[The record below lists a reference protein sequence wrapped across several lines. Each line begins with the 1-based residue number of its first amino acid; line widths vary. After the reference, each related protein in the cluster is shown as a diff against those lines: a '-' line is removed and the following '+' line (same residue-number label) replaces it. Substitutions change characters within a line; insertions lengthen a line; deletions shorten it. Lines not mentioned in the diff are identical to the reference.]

1 MFFFTSLKEWFDKWF
16 DKWCRCM
23 EDGQTRSFRSI
34 FQSFFDT
41 TGDSMLYMTSS
52 LKREVLGPNH
62 SPNSERNQCPL
73 SNLDEDYEH

>member
-1 MFFFTSLKEWFDKWF
+1 MFFFTSLKKWF

-23 EDGQTRSFRSI
+23 EDGRSRSFRSI
-34 FQSFFDT
+34 FRSFVDT

-52 LKREVLGPNH
+52 VRREVMTNN
-62 SPNSERNQCPL
+62 SPNLERSQCPL